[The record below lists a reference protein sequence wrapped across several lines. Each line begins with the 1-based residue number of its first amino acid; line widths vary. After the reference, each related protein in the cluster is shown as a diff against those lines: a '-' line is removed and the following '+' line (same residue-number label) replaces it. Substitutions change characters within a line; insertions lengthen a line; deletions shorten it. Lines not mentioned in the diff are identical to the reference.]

1 MANFRQLEVW
11 QKAHHATL
19 DIYRLTR
26 SFPQDERFGLVSQ
39 MRRAAV
45 SIGSNLAEGRGRYGD
60 AEFGRFVQIAL
71 GSAYELQYQSL
82 VAKDVAYISATDYDS
97 LNGNLEEICRMLW
110 ALLDRTRASGAGK
123 S

>member
-97 LNGNLEEICRMLW
+97 LNGNLEEICRCYGL
-110 ALLDRTRASGAGK
+110 S
-123 S
+123 

>member
-1 MANFRQLEVW
+1 MANFKQLEVW

-71 GSAYELQYQSL
+71 GSAYELQYQFL
-82 VAKDVAYISATDYDS
+82 VARDVGYVTPTDYDR
-97 LNGNLEEICRMLW
+97 LNSNLEEVSKMLW
-110 ALLDRTRASGAGK
+110 ALLGRARSSGAGK
-123 S
+123 N